1 MREIN
6 SKSMLLKYI
15 KLLYRSWRLHWEFV
29 LKNKKQFYTVNIQSE
44 NRRHS
49 NVKIYSLN
57 THNITAHSPGFAQ
70 MFNNKRRVKLVYR
83 TQPLIL
89 EKWGIHAMVSYI
101 WVKWL
106 HSHVAGW
113 AGCLRRL
120 FPPIMPKWVLIS
132 IFIHNIVILILQKH
146 MG

>member
-1 MREIN
+1 MEVIQRHLMREIN
-6 SKSMLLKYI
+6 SKSMLL
-15 KLLYRSWRLHWEFV
+15 RGWHLHWEFV
-29 LKNKKQFYTVNIQSE
+29 LKKTNNSIVNNQSE

-57 THNITAHSPGFAQ
+57 THNIAAYSPGFVQ
-70 MFNNKRRVKLVYR
+70 VFNKKRRVKLVCR

-89 EKWGIHAMVSYI
+89 EKWGIHAIVSYI

-106 HSHVAGW
+106 PSHVAGW

-120 FPPIMPKWVLIS
+120 FSPLCLS
-132 IFIHNIVILILQKH
+132 EC
-146 MG
+146 